1 MKERN
6 GFVSNSS
13 SSSFIIGLNH
23 KKYDLKGLMLELYPD
38 LEGVHYEYSDD
49 GDIDAMAATRAI
61 LSQIVDEKPIK
72 TKKIVEAIGNGYIS
86 EIYNKLEK
94 SEKTDAYTKYEQDF
108 RYRTGK
114 SIYNCQESHPKEHK
128 EFMDLQQEYW
138 KRRDEERT
146 KLATEYWDKIKH
158 TFEGKHVFITSHSD
172 NDGSFGGALE
182 HGDTYR
188 NIPHITISQ
197 H

>member
-23 KKYDLKGLMLELYPD
+23 KKYDLKGLALELYPELD
-38 LEGVHYEYSDD
+38 GVHYEYNDN
-49 GDIDAMAATRAI
+49 GIDAFTASRDI
-61 LSQIVDEKPIK
+61 LLQINDEKPVK
-72 TKKIVEAIGNGYIS
+72 TKRIVEAIGNGYIS
-86 EIYNKLEK
+86 EIYDKLGK
-94 SEKTDAYTKYEQDF
+94 SEKTDPYTTYEQEF
-108 RYRTGK
+108 RYKTGK
-114 SIYNCQESHPKEHK
+114 SIYSCQESHPKELE
-128 EFMDLQQEYW
+128 EFMVLQQEHW
-138 KRRDEERT
+138 KKRDEERT
-146 KLATEYWDKIKH
+146 RLAKEYWDKHKSK
-158 TFEGKHVFITSHSD
+158 FEGKHIFVTTHSD
-172 NDGSFGGALE
+172 NDGDHSGALE